1 MDKIIKVVAL
11 ANHHNLISEI
21 EEVGSADIGEPDCK
35 LINPFVI
42 NTESGQITLEP
53 FLGTL
58 TRETIFMM
66 GSDKILTLVDPTPH
80 LLLKYEDLLAPPAL
94 PPATPIEE

>member
-1 MDKIIKVVAL
+1 MDKIIKVIAL

-42 NTESGQITLEP
+42 NTESGQTILEQWLIDIT
-53 FLGTL
+53 
-58 TRETIFMM
+58 RDDVFMIS
-66 GSDKILTLVDPTPH
+66 SDKILTLCEPTPT
-80 LLLKYEDLLAPPAL
+80 LLEKYLDL
-94 PPATPIEE
+94 IKE